1 MITGIVPD
9 GIRERCAAAARD
21 ALGAAAVG
29 VRGASPKT
37 APEQPA
43 GLGLVEQEEQDQ
55 EEQEEQ
61 EDPLALGSAGGNGS
75 GCAPLPCAR

>member
-9 GIRERCAAAARD
+9 GIRERRAAAARD

-43 GLGLVEQEEQDQ
+43 GLGLVEQEEQ
-55 EEQEEQ
+55 EQEEQ